1 MPVVTLTTDFGWQD
15 HYLPTIKGAILSK
28 NDRLNLVDITHQ
40 VKPYDIV
47 QAAFIFKNTWNS
59 FPSGTIHLISVNDY
73 AGDTGFVAIRHE
85 GHFFIG
91 PDNGVFSL
99 IFPETPKDVYRLET
113 PSSTP
118 FPLKEIYATAIG
130 HIANGFPFNEIG
142 FPAERMMQRIT
153 FQPVIA
159 PSQIKGSVIYVDNYE
174 NVIVNITRER
184 FEQVGRN
191 RPFSLYFKRNDP
203 ITRLCT
209 HYNDVAI
216 GETLCLFNSVD
227 YLEIAVN
234 MGKAASLL
242 GLSVEEGIQIDFYTN
257 TPE

>member
-1 MPVVTLTTDFGWQD
+1 MPIVTLTTDFGWQD
-15 HYLPTIKGAILSK
+15 HYLPAIKGAILSK

-47 QAAFIFKNTWNS
+47 QTAFIFKNTWQN
-59 FPSGTIHLISVNDY
+59 FPAGTIHLISVNDY
-73 AGDTGFVAIRHE
+73 AGEQVFVAIRHE

-99 IFPETPKDVYRLET
+99 IFPETPKDIYTLET
-113 PSSTP
+113 PAGTA
-118 FPLKEIYATAIG
+118 FPIKEVYARAIG

-142 FPAERMMQRIT
+142 FPADQIVQRIT

-159 PSQIKGSVIYVDNYE
+159 PSQIKGAVIYVDNYE
-174 NVIVNITRER
+174 NAIVNVPQEL
-184 FEQVGRN
+184 FEQVGRK
-191 RPFSLYFKRNDP
+191 RPFSLFFKRNDP
-203 ITRLCT
+203 ITRLCR

-216 GETLCLFNSVD
+216 GETLCLFNSVG

-242 GLSVEEGIQIDFYTN
+242 GLAVEEGVQIDFYTN
-257 TPE
+257 PAE